1 MYAYLIGGVVYM
13 YIAYAGSFGIL
24 NRVAVIKPVQT
35 IEDYF
40 SRDQWEVAIVEVIYL
55 VHLYSAFG

>member
-1 MYAYLIGGVVYM
+1 MYAYLIGGAVYM

-24 NRVAVIKPVQT
+24 NRIPVIKPVQT